1 MISTT
6 AKRLVFGAFSL
17 FFLWLGIKY
26 LLPIFLPFLL
36 GGLIAMAAEPLVL
49 FFQRRTKLGRC
60 LASGIGV
67 SMTLLLL
74 VGVVSML
81 GALLLRQL
89 ISLAS
94 SLPDMEKTTQES
106 MNLLQNWAVDLS
118 NKAPSTLQ
126 PMLTRTVENTFHNSS
141 ALMDD
146 AVKKIPQFIASILS
160 GLPDGLLKVGTGLLA
175 AFMISARLPKL
186 KKGIQNHLPA
196 RWNDKYLPAIK
207 RTKKAVGGWLR
218 AQGILA
224 LITYGIVALGL
235 TFVHVPYGFFW
246 ALPIALMDAVPM
258 LGTGLVMVPWA
269 VVSLLQDKPLRALG
283 MLMIF
288 AAATIARATL
298 EPKLVGKQLGLDPL
312 STLLALYTGYHL
324 WGFLGL
330 LAAPIFTAALR
341 SAWQGGE

>member
-1 MISTT
+1 MISPT
-6 AKRLVFGAFSL
+6 AKRLIIGGFSL

-36 GGLIAMAAEPLVL
+36 GGLVALVAEPLVL
-49 FFQRRTKLGRC
+49 FFQRRTKLGRG
-60 LASGIGV
+60 LSAGLGV
-67 SMTLLLL
+67 SITLLFLA
-74 VGVVSML
+74 GVVSML

-94 SLPDMEKTTQES
+94 SLPDMEQTTQES
-106 MNLLQNWAVDLS
+106 MDLLQNWAVTLS

-126 PMLTRTVENTFHNSS
+126 PMLTRTVENTFDNSS
-141 ALMDD
+141 ALLDD
-146 AVKKIPQFIASILS
+146 AVRKIPQFIASILS
-160 GLPDGLLKVGTGLLA
+160 GLPDGLLKLGTGLLA

-186 KKGIQNHLPA
+186 KQGIRNHLP
-196 RWNDKYLPAIK
+196 RPWKEKYLPAIK
-207 RTKKAVGGWLR
+207 RTKKALGGWLR

-235 TFVHVPYGFFW
+235 TFLHVPYSFFW

-258 LGTGLVMVPWA
+258 LGTGLVMIPWA
-269 VVSLLQDKPLRALG
+269 VVSLLQDRPLRALG
-283 MLMIF
+283 MLLIF
-288 AAATIARATL
+288 ICATISRATL

-341 SAWQGGE
+341 SAWQGVE